1 MLNGRGS
8 FGVVPASLVTDFSDW
23 WIQVSAHFRIE
34 DIVVLHREFDNYIK
48 CKKNTD
54 FWLPQKQISSLD
66 NLRDHGRSVLNSFC

>member
-8 FGVVPASLVTDFSDW
+8 FGVIPASLVTDFSDW

-48 CKKNTD
+48 C
-54 FWLPQKQISSLD
+54 
-66 NLRDHGRSVLNSFC
+66 